1 MSFRLSLR
9 SVDPQFQPHI
19 FFISSAALHPRNHGP
34 AGIIVGTGTF
44 QFLNQVTLATEIQG
58 DPRGGHLLGMGID
71 GSKYDWLDHMF
82 QYVPIKTWWG
92 VVGVPVSFE
101 EPVLSL
107 EENGTENLP
116 KSMVP
121 MILINFW
128 SLPKSV
134 PQNHESLLVESP
146 WPHWNRS
153 ISRDWS

>member
-1 MSFRLSLR
+1 
-9 SVDPQFQPHI
+9 
-19 FFISSAALHPRNHGP
+19 
-34 AGIIVGTGTF
+34 
-44 QFLNQVTLATEIQG
+44 
-58 DPRGGHLLGMGID
+58 
-71 GSKYDWLDHMF
+71 MF

-146 WPHWNRS
+146 WPH
-153 ISRDWS
+153 